1 MVAIA
6 TIHKAQPEK
15 QPYSD
20 QIAWLKIPPLLPH
33 LLFFLLIDAQLH

>member
-15 QPYSD
+15 QPYFD
-20 QIAWLKIPPLLPH
+20 QIAWLKITSPSH
-33 LLFFLLIDAQLH
+33 TSFSFF